1 MIFYVPVILM
11 IVFILLELVIVSVR
25 FSIKPGYIIYN
36 YYSERYNDLEGNNN
50 EIRDSDYCGAFY
62 CNLYVF
68 NQYTQNK
75 RFCVPK
81 RFGIGYTINLGSD
94 AGIVTIGVI
103 YIIVTIII
111 LIADSFIQ

>member
-68 NQYTQNK
+68 NQYT
-75 RFCVPK
+75 
-81 RFGIGYTINLGSD
+81 
-94 AGIVTIGVI
+94 
-103 YIIVTIII
+103 
-111 LIADSFIQ
+111 